1 MLKRKIE
8 RKLIAWIK
16 KSSKALLLYGAR
28 QVGKTYI
35 IRKVLTQQKC
45 EFVEFNLVKNPEIAR
60 LLRNVNSIDEL
71 VTSLSLFTSEPFI
84 PHKTFIFLDEIQEY
98 PEIITKIKFFVED
111 GRYKII
117 MSGSLLGVE
126 IKNLSSAPVGYLE
139 SYTMYPLDF
148 MEFTQLFN
156 INESIINLLEKCYIN
171 KEIVPDEINQRM
183 LSIFNLYLIV
193 GGMPEAVVA
202 YYKTKNLEDIMSIH
216 MQIVNQY
223 KLDFT
228 KYEEQNKRL
237 KLINTYEL
245 IPSELNEKNKRFNIK
260 SLQEG
265 VSFNRTQDNFIW
277 LKKAGVAIP
286 AYNTTEPVFPLII
299 NEKMNLFK
307 LFLSDVGL
315 LTTLFGNATKVKILS
330 QSESIN
336 NGALYENVVAQELN
350 SHGYKC
356 YYYNSKKQGE
366 VDFIIEHNSRILP
379 IEVKSGKDYY
389 VHSALNN
396 LIAKYD
402 IDEAIVL
409 ANTNVKKNG
418 QIIYLPIYMIM
429 FVEEQR
435 IENMV
440 LPYFD
445 MRDILV

>member
-45 EFVEFNLVKNPEIAR
+45 DFVEFNLVKNPEIAR

-171 KEIVPDEINQRM
+171 KEIVPD
-183 LSIFNLYLIV
+183 
-193 GGMPEAVVA
+193 
-202 YYKTKNLEDIMSIH
+202 
-216 MQIVNQY
+216 
-223 KLDFT
+223 
-228 KYEEQNKRL
+228 
-237 KLINTYEL
+237 
-245 IPSELNEKNKRFNIK
+245 
-260 SLQEG
+260 
-265 VSFNRTQDNFIW
+265 
-277 LKKAGVAIP
+277 
-286 AYNTTEPVFPLII
+286 
-299 NEKMNLFK
+299 
-307 LFLSDVGL
+307 
-315 LTTLFGNATKVKILS
+315 
-330 QSESIN
+330 
-336 NGALYENVVAQELN
+336 
-350 SHGYKC
+350 
-356 YYYNSKKQGE
+356 
-366 VDFIIEHNSRILP
+366 
-379 IEVKSGKDYY
+379 
-389 VHSALNN
+389 
-396 LIAKYD
+396 
-402 IDEAIVL
+402 
-409 ANTNVKKNG
+409 
-418 QIIYLPIYMIM
+418 
-429 FVEEQR
+429 
-435 IENMV
+435 
-440 LPYFD
+440 
-445 MRDILV
+445 

>member
-45 EFVEFNLVKNPEIAR
+45 DFVEFNLVKNPEIAR

-409 ANTNVKKNG
+409 ANTNIKKNG

>member
-1 MLKRKIE
+1 
-8 RKLIAWIK
+8 
-16 KSSKALLLYGAR
+16 
-28 QVGKTYI
+28 
-35 IRKVLTQQKC
+35 
-45 EFVEFNLVKNPEIAR
+45 
-60 LLRNVNSIDEL
+60 
-71 VTSLSLFTSEPFI
+71 
-84 PHKTFIFLDEIQEY
+84 
-98 PEIITKIKFFVED
+98 
-111 GRYKII
+111 
-117 MSGSLLGVE
+117 
-126 IKNLSSAPVGYLE
+126 
-139 SYTMYPLDF
+139 
-148 MEFTQLFN
+148 
-156 INESIINLLEKCYIN
+156 
-171 KEIVPDEINQRM
+171 
-183 LSIFNLYLIV
+183 
-193 GGMPEAVVA
+193 
-202 YYKTKNLEDIMSIH
+202 
-216 MQIVNQY
+216 
-223 KLDFT
+223 
-228 KYEEQNKRL
+228 
-237 KLINTYEL
+237 
-245 IPSELNEKNKRFNIK
+245 
-260 SLQEG
+260 
-265 VSFNRTQDNFIW
+265 
-277 LKKAGVAIP
+277 
-286 AYNTTEPVFPLII
+286 
-299 NEKMNLFK
+299 MNLFK

>member
-440 LPYFD
+440 LPYF
-445 MRDILV
+445 

>member
-45 EFVEFNLVKNPEIAR
+45 DFVEFNLVKNPEIAR

-286 AYNTTEPVFPLII
+286 TYNTTEPVFPLII